1 MKLIPDIQ
9 GNLRSKESM
18 FKETTFR
25 RRKILFIIGSPNQTS
40 QMHGVA
46 SQLPEYDCYFS
57 QVYSKNF
64 FIRQAVCSG
73 ILDTTIFAGEF
84 RKKADVYLDLHGLR
98 NDYART
104 LYCNR
109 YDMAV
114 LCTDLHVSRDLRQMK
129 TVWVQEGM
137 TDPVTTWGKLTRR
150 LGLPAYLA
158 MNTAFNG
165 SSNICDVYCA
175 ASEGYKRQFGRLG
188 TDLSKIFVTGI
199 PNYDHAAAYLDNTF
213 PHNGYVLVA
222 TSDIRETFRKDDRS
236 AFIRRCV
243 KIAAGRQMV
252 FKLHPNEQKERAIR
266 EIRSEAPPGALI
278 FTEGNTEHMIANC
291 DELITQYS
299 TVVYIGI
306 ALGKKVHSYF
316 DVEELEQLAPLQN
329 GGISASLIADLC
341 RRYLEFRGTKEEF
354 FRTARIAVPIN
365 NLHERESSAYP
376 CHYSNQEGVYPTAR

>member
-1 MKLIPDIQ
+1 
-9 GNLRSKESM
+9 M

-40 QMHGVA
+40 QMHQVA

-57 QVYSKNF
+57 QIYSKNF
-64 FIRQAVCSG
+64 IIRQAVRSG

-84 RKKADVYLDLHGLR
+84 KRKADTYLDGHGLR
-98 NDYART
+98 NDYARSR
-104 LYCNR
+104 YCNR

-114 LCTDLHVSRDLRQMK
+114 LCTDLHVSRDLRQLK
-129 TVWVQEGM
+129 TIWVQEGM
-137 TDPVTTWGKLTRR
+137 TDPLTTWGKWTRR

-165 SSNICDVYCA
+165 SSNICDIYCA
-175 ASEGYKRQFGRLG
+175 ASEGYKRQFSLLG

-199 PNYDHAAAYLDNTF
+199 PNYDHAAAYLGNSF
-213 PHNGYVLVA
+213 PHKGYVLVA
-222 TSDIRETFRKDDRS
+222 TSDIRETFRKDDRL
-236 AFIRRCV
+236 AFIRQCV
-243 KIAAGRQMV
+243 NIAGGRQLI

-299 TVVYIGI
+299 TVVYTGI

-316 DVEELEQLAPLQN
+316 NVEELKQLAPLQN
-329 GGISASLIADLC
+329 GGMSASLIADLC

-354 FRTARIAVPIN
+354 LRTARIAAPIN
-365 NLHERESSAYP
+365 NLHERENSAYP
-376 CHYSNQEGVYPTAR
+376 YHYSNQEGVYPTAG